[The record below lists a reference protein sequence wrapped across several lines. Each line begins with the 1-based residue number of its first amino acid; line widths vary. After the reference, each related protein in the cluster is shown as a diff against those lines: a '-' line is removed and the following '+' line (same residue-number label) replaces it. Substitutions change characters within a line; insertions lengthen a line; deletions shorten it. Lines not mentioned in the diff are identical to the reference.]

1 MGTMTSRR
9 PCPDYPLGATYET
22 SNGFCECGGS
32 HRGWDV
38 PRAMFDG
45 PCMAR
50 GEQVARYAARVGIV
64 GREVPFTALVWRLAW
79 DAPAAGEYPRPMMQD
94 AADLAHV
101 RPDLAARVW
110 HHAAGA
116 TILGAYCCGAPAH
129 HRDAL
134 TDLARE
140 LRATYGGQS

>member
-1 MGTMTSRR
+1 MGAALTGADVMA
-9 PCPDYPLGATYET
+9 PLCLG
-22 SNGFCECGGS
+22 
-32 HRGWDV
+32 
-38 PRAMFDG
+38 RAALVRDH
-45 PCMAR
+45 
-50 GEQVARYAARVGIV
+50 AAACGIV
-64 GREVPFTALVWRLAW
+64 GMDVPFTALVWRLAW
-79 DAPAAGEYPRPMMQD
+79 DAPAAGEFTRPMLQD

-116 TILGAYCCGAPAH
+116 TILGAYCCGHPAH